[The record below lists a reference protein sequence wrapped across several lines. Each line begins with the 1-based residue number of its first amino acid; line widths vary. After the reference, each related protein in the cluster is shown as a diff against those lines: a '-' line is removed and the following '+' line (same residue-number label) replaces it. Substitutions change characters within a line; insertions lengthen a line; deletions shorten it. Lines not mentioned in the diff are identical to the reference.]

1 MEFTPEEEERINAIQ
16 RYLEGEKPVEIYR
29 STGRSKRWF
38 NKWLS
43 RYKTGRGG
51 WYKDLPK
58 KATVIPNKTDERIEQ
73 AIVNLR
79 KSLMDGTADFARYSR
94 VGAEAIRF
102 QMEELG
108 YEPSEIPSISTIKRI
123 IKRNKLGPVFTRAQY

>member
-1 MEFTPEEEERINAIQ
+1 MEFTPEGEERINAIQ

-43 RYKTGRGG
+43 RYKTGREG

-58 KATVIPNKTDERIEQ
+58 KATVIPNKTEERIEQ
-73 AIVNLR
+73 AIVNIR
-79 KSLMDGTADFARYSR
+79 KSLMDGTRGFCQIFSR
-94 VGAEAIRF
+94 RC
-102 QMEELG
+102 
-108 YEPSEIPSISTIKRI
+108 
-123 IKRNKLGPVFTRAQY
+123 